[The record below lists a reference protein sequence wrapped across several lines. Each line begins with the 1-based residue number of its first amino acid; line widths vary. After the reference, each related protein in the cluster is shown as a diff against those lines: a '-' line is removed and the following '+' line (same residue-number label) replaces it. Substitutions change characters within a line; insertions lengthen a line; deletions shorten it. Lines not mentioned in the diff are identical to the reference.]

1 MLCSFGHHVAT
12 CWVLLAQVWKWS
24 NLSQQHPTCRN
35 TSQHG
40 GQTHATCCAQQC
52 CDMLCWHVAIVWPG
66 LNVFF
71 GIQLLKQ
78 TKVTKFFGVYLD
90 EHLTW
95 KHHISFLL
103 KQIAKSVGII
113 FRSRFH
119 PSSRTKLALYYSL
132 IYHYITYCNS
142 TLSST
147 YVSNLNSIFYLQ
159 KRAVRIL
166 LLYSQ
171 N

>member
-1 MLCSFGHHVAT
+1 
-12 CWVLLAQVWKWS
+12 
-24 NLSQQHPTCRN
+24 
-35 TSQHG
+35 
-40 GQTHATCCAQQC
+40 
-52 CDMLCWHVAIVWPG
+52 MLCWHVAIVWPG

-78 TKVTKFFGVYLD
+78 TKVTKFLGVYLD

-159 KRAVRIL
+159 KRAVRAAITNSDYRAHSAPL
-166 LLYSQ
+166 FAKLTIMDIFQINSSQ
-171 N
+171 ISKFMFYYHN